1 MRVSTRVMYG
11 GLSDQLGMQASR
23 LIDSQRRITTGQR
36 LLRPSDDPTG
46 AGRVAILE
54 SRLSDLKQYEANS
67 ASAKASLSSAEAA
80 IAQVVAAFREA
91 RRLALAG
98 ANDTM
103 GESERHLMACQVD
116 LILSQVKQAA
126 ETRNGG
132 RYIFSGTLTQTS
144 PLALTGNPADPY
156 SYAGNDSLRMVEIAD
171 GVCIT
176 TNVTARTIF
185 NFDGTGAP
193 SAPNAFALLVKI
205 RDDLNKGD
213 AKALSNAL
221 DDVDALLENFN
232 KHRAEIGQTIQ
243 RIEFNTQHL
252 LEQQEVV
259 MGLRADI
266 TEVDFAEALIQ
277 YSTHQVVYQAT
288 IALASHMHQPGLFE
302 FLSR

>member
-1 MRVSTRVMYG
+1 M
-11 GLSDQLGMQASR
+11 
-23 LIDSQRRITTGQR
+23 I
-36 LLRPSDDPTG
+36 
-46 AGRVAILE
+46 AG
-54 SRLSDLKQYEANS
+54 
-67 ASAKASLSSAEAA
+67 
-80 IAQVVAAFREA
+80 
-91 RRLALAG
+91 
-98 ANDTM
+98 
-103 GESERHLMACQVD
+103 QVD
-116 LILSQVKQAA
+116 LILTQVKQAA

-193 SAPNAFALLVKI
+193 SAPNAFAVLVKI

-213 AKALSNAL
+213 AKELSNIL

>member
-11 GLSDQLGMQASR
+11 GLSDQLGLQASR

-46 AGRVAILE
+46 AGRVAILD

-67 ASAKASLSSAEAA
+67 AAAKASLASAEAA
-80 IAQVVAAFREA
+80 IARVVESFRDA

-103 GESERHLMACQVD
+103 GESERRLMAYQVD
-116 LILSQVKQAA
+116 HLLTQVKQAA

-132 RYIFSGTLTQTS
+132 RYIFSGTLTLTP
-144 PLALTGNPADPY
+144 PLDLTGNPADPY
-156 SYAGNDSLRMVEIAD
+156 AYVGNDSQRMVEIAD

-176 TNVTARTIF
+176 ANVTARTIF

-193 SAPNAFALLVKI
+193 SAPNAFAVLVKI

-213 AKALSNAL
+213 AKELSNIL

-243 RIEFNTQHL
+243 RIEFNNQHI

-259 MGLRADI
+259 MGLRADV
-266 TEVDFAEALIQ
+266 TEADFAEALVE

-302 FLSR
+302 FIAR

>member
-1 MRVSTRVMYG
+1 MYG

-23 LIDSQRRITTGQR
+23 LVDSQRRITTGQR

>member
-11 GLSDQLGMQASR
+11 GLSDQLGLQASR

-46 AGRVAILE
+46 AGRVAILD

-67 ASAKASLSSAEAA
+67 AAAKASLASAEAA
-80 IAQVVAAFREA
+80 IARVVESFRDA

-103 GESERHLMACQVD
+103 GESERRLMAYQVD
-116 LILSQVKQAA
+116 HLLTRVKQAA

-132 RYIFSGTLTQTS
+132 RYIFSGTLTLTP
-144 PLALTGNPADPY
+144 PLDLTGNPADPY
-156 SYAGNDSLRMVEIAD
+156 AYVGNDSQRMVEIAD

-176 TNVTARTIF
+176 ANVTARTIF

-193 SAPNAFALLVKI
+193 SAPNAFAVLVKI

-213 AKALSNAL
+213 AKELSNIL

-243 RIEFNTQHL
+243 RIEFNNQHI

-259 MGLRADI
+259 MGLRADV
-266 TEVDFAEALIQ
+266 TEADFAEALVE

-302 FLSR
+302 FIAR